1 MKTLHVNSAHFARFL
16 NPHSQADELSQI
28 DITEVLEA
36 LDYGRLST
44 PLKYQSRDVFCVS
57 SLPSPVFDDFL
68 NLFPLGYTR
77 PFENPMSDD
86 LAPLPGDL
94 QNELLNPYLEN
105 QTTLGDFDSTY
116 A

>member
-1 MKTLHVNSAHFARFL
+1 MNTLHGNSAHFARFL
-16 NPHSQADELSQI
+16 NPNSPADELSQI

-77 PFENPMSDD
+77 PFENSMNDTMTDD
-86 LAPLPGDL
+86 LAPLS
-94 QNELLNPYLEN
+94 NELLNPYLEN
-105 QTTLGDFDSTY
+105 QTALGDFDSTY